1 MDGSARIRLAVAG
14 AALLLALS
22 ASLPANARDANGP
35 GDSLWM
41 PIGLNV
47 GYSMNSAPR
56 SNGLL
61 LGPELSLVY
70 FDQDAYWLGAYTEA
84 LRDFG
89 AEEWRVGG
97 GLEGGFASFGLDVGY
112 QGILGRDGGHAL
124 RGRLIFSMLLV
135 QLYGGVGARL
145 LEPKAPVYGELGL
158 LLKFPM
164 LVGELD

>member
-1 MDGSARIRLAVAG
+1 MRGALLRLGVAC

-22 ASLPANARDANGP
+22 TSLPAAARDANGP

-47 GYSMNSAPR
+47 GYSMNPAPL

-97 GLEGGFASFGLDVGY
+97 GLEGGFANFGLDVGY

-124 RGRLIFSMLLV
+124 RSRLIFSMVLV
-135 QLYGGVGARL
+135 QIYGGVGARL

-158 LLKFPM
+158 LLKFPF
-164 LVGELD
+164 ELGKLD